1 MLDFRVDAM
10 AVEGRTIFLVDD
22 SIVRGTNAKRIVRA
36 FRAAGAKKI
45 YFGTLWPMVIDS
57 CFQGINTPTQKELV
71 GARFN
76 GDVEEVRV
84 ELGVDAL
91 YYMPEE
97 IFVEHVIKSAPA
109 CMACTTGKR
118 AVKFESSGAVLP
130 PVA

>member
-1 MLDFRVDAM
+1 M
-10 AVEGRTIFLVDD
+10 AERHHSSAVARRT
-22 SIVRGTNAKRIVRA
+22 

-57 CFQGINTPTQKELV
+57 CFQGINTPTQKELI

-76 GDVEEVRV
+76 RDIEEVRV

-91 YYMPEE
+91 HYMPESV
-97 IFVEHVIKSAPA
+97 FVEHVIKFAPA
-109 CMACTTGKR
+109 CMACTNGNR
-118 AVKFESSGAVLP
+118 AVKFESSGSVLP